1 MTTALIAAAAAVM
14 ALGAV
19 AWWLRQRLRI
29 VTVAGDSMHP
39 TLASGDRLLVRR
51 TRLTRVRV
59 GDVVVVDL
67 HDPELGDAPP
77 DDGRWLIKRAAATH
91 GDPVPV
97 SVAPVLSIPPGTPVP
112 RGFLIVIGDN
122 LDASYDSRA
131 FGYVSAGRVFGVV
144 VRRIGSTRRGPS
156 PAGGQSA
163 GTRPAG
169 PRASTW

>member
-1 MTTALIAAAAAVM
+1 MTTVLIAAAAAVM

-19 AWWLRQRLRI
+19 ARWRLRI

-59 GDVVVVDL
+59 GDIVVVDL

-112 RGFLIVIGDN
+112 GGFLVVIGDN
-122 LDASYDSRA
+122 LAASYDSRA
-131 FGYVSAGRVFGVV
+131 FGYVSARRVFGVV
-144 VRRIGSTRRGPS
+144 VRRIGSTS
-156 PAGGQSA
+156 PAPAMRVLRGG
-163 GTRPAG
+163 R
-169 PRASTW
+169 RH